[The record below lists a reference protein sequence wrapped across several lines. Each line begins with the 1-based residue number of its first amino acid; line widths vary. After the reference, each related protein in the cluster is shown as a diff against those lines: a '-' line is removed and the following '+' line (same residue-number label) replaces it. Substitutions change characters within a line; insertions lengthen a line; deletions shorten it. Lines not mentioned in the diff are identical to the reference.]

1 MLSYNFLKIQL
12 HLCVLLPPASKHMQ
26 SCRKQWGNCK
36 KNTDPYWK
44 YYNIKGEKRTGI
56 KIENTSTVSES
67 PKPDEDFN
75 KISINYKVIG
85 LRNSY
90 HEYLNKAG
98 KNWSCYYEKGTYD
111 NAQRLFRA
119 WKHNKGIKMSLKAI
133 KSIIYSEQRLSYN
146 KNTSVMEYR
155 VTTKVYKDNAK
166 KKLIYS
172 YNNSLV
178 STYN

>member
-1 MLSYNFLKIQL
+1 
-12 HLCVLLPPASKHMQ
+12 
-26 SCRKQWGNCK
+26 
-36 KNTDPYWK
+36 
-44 YYNIKGEKRTGI
+44 
-56 KIENTSTVSES
+56 
-67 PKPDEDFN
+67 
-75 KISINYKVIG
+75 
-85 LRNSY
+85 
-90 HEYLNKAG
+90 
-98 KNWSCYYEKGTYD
+98 
-111 NAQRLFRA
+111 
-119 WKHNKGIKMSLKAI
+119 MSLKAI